1 MIVIKRP
8 KRQPRGIIAV
18 SLPQVGISSNI
29 GAETKQ
35 QFVRETMAELRR
47 ARTVSAYLR
56 LLGDIRHS

>member
-35 QFVRETMAELRR
+35 QFGQEAVAELSR
-47 ARTVSAYLR
+47 ARTVSACLR
-56 LLGDIRHS
+56 LLGDTRHS